1 MLFGLLDSCYWIC
14 YVEVWTGEVFTSDAK
29 DVYTMCLPQAEAG
42 PHLGPKALNVYNSV
56 ESPVSVSV
64 W

>member
-1 MLFGLLDSCYWIC
+1 M
-14 YVEVWTGEVFTSDAK
+14 EVWTGEVFTSDAK
-29 DVYTMCLPQAEAG
+29 DVSAMCSPHAEAG
-42 PHLGPKALNVYNSV
+42 PYLGPKALNVYNSV